1 MSPTPRAAFLV
12 GACALTALVLP
23 WQLAI
28 LAMVA
33 VAGAAVADAWSVRA
47 VPELERELA
56 TVVSRGYATP
66 VRVHVDGAAAA
77 RTRVRQPLPPDVS
90 LDVSEADG
98 GLDSLLV
105 ARRRGRHVLAPV
117 AVRVT
122 GPLGLG
128 AWTRAVG
135 EPAELHVYPD
145 MPHAYRLARAVRER
159 RLREVGLRARG
170 PLGLGTEFESVRDYL
185 PDDDF
190 RQINWR
196 ATARMQRPMS
206 NTFRVEQEREV
217 LCAVDAGRLMAAPLG
232 DRTRLDAAVD
242 ASVAVA
248 AVADV
253 LGDRVG
259 ALAFD
264 DGIRARVRPD
274 RRGARA
280 IVGALFDLESSPVES
295 DYELAFRNV
304 GAKRVL
310 VLIFT
315 DLLDEAAAGS
325 LASAVP
331 VLARRHA
338 VIVVSAL
345 DPEIQSLV
353 ARAPRDLT
361 DAYTAAVAADL
372 LASRRRAATMLRRA
386 GAEVVEAPPDRLS
399 AACVSAYLQAKERGR
414 V

>member
-1 MSPTPRAAFLV
+1 MSPTPRAALLC
-12 GACALTALVLP
+12 GLCALAALVLP

-28 LAMVA
+28 LAIVVVA
-33 VAGAAVADAWSVRA
+33 AASAADAWSARA
-47 VPELERELA
+47 APALERE
-56 TVVSRGYATP
+56 VVSVVARGYETP
-66 VRVHVDGAAAA
+66 LRVRVDGPVAA

-98 GLDSLLV
+98 AIDGVLV

-128 AWTRAVG
+128 SFTRSVG
-135 EPAELHVYPD
+135 NSAELHVYPD
-145 MPHAYRLARAVRER
+145 MPNAYRLARAVRER
-159 RLREVGLRARG
+159 RMREVGLRARG

-259 ALAFD
+259 LLAFD

-280 IVGALFDLESSPVES
+280 IVGAVFDLESSPVES

-304 GAKRVL
+304 GPKRVL
-310 VLIFT
+310 VVIFT
-315 DLLDEAAAGS
+315 DLLDEAAAAS
-325 LASAVP
+325 LADAIP
-331 VLARRHA
+331 VLTRRHA
-338 VIVVSAL
+338 VIVASAL
-345 DPEIQSLV
+345 DPELEGLV

-361 DAYTAAVAADL
+361 DAYTAAAAADL
-372 LASRRRAATMLRRA
+372 LASRRRAVATLRRA
-386 GAEVVEAPPDRLS
+386 GAEVVEAAPDRLS

-414 V
+414 A